1 MIVKHTRTGLL
12 FCVWLLVPSLAAA
25 QPGPAAQNRTRGDR
39 AQMYEDIEV
48 FRRLLNSKL
57 LSQYAPARQLSEVW
71 GLTSILDASSPGG
84 AVLSP
89 NALLDLGDPNHNR
102 YQILSDGKLNANT
115 IWGQQLSPFDQNQ
128 NSQKPWYQPVQ
139 PGWDLGQQWR
149 NPYVPSA
156 PALNT
161 EGVYLRGQ
169 GVVYTLTLP
178 LPLPPQAK
186 PEPAQAPVK
195 PVSDWDR
202 VRRELHNEKP
212 EPERKEPP
220 RREPRLEEIIL
231 RVLMENGHH
240 FTQLAENESIS
251 VVVTFRGGRHT
262 PGKIE
267 ATFQSKAGS
276 APQTHSG
283 GGSDSSQQD
292 YELLGDLHLKQG
304 KLAEALEA
312 YRRAVKEN
320 EDPKRSAALY
330 RKLARALLAM
340 DRTEEAR
347 QVLDQALEHQNKGQ
361 GASAQ
366 PSRPADTGR
375 VSLPAKLI
383 LGASRRLLD
392 EAAGGRMSLEEFE
405 KAANR
410 EYMNWPAATP

>member
-1 MIVKHTRTGLL
+1 
-12 FCVWLLVPSLAAA
+12 
-25 QPGPAAQNRTRGDR
+25 
-39 AQMYEDIEV
+39 MYEHIEV
-48 FRRLLNSKL
+48 LRRLLNSKL
-57 LSQYAPARQLSEVW
+57 LSQYAPARQLAEVG
-71 GLTSILDASSPGG
+71 GLTSILDAASPGG
-84 AVLSP
+84 AVLSG
-89 NALLDLGDPNHNR
+89 NALLDLGDPNHTR
-102 YQILSDGKLNANT
+102 YQILLDGKPNANT

-128 NSQKPWYQPVQ
+128 NLQKQWYQAVQ

-161 EGVYLRGQ
+161 EGVYLPGQ

-178 LPLPPQAK
+178 LPPPPPAK
-186 PEPAQAPVK
+186 AEPAQAPAK

-202 VRRELHNEKP
+202 VRRELRNEKP

-220 RREPRLEEIIL
+220 HRQPSLEEIIL

-240 FTQLAENESIS
+240 FTQLRENESIT
-251 VVVTFRGGRHT
+251 VVVTFRGGKHT

-267 ATFQSKAGS
+267 VTFQSKAEP
-276 APQTHSG
+276 APQTASG
-283 GGSDSSQQD
+283 GGSGSSQQD

-304 KLAEALEA
+304 KMSEALEA

-320 EDPKRSAALY
+320 QDPKRTAALY

-347 QVLDQALEHQNKGQ
+347 HVLDQALEYQQKAQ
-361 GASAQ
+361 AAPAQ
-366 PSRPADTGR
+366 PSRPAETGR

-383 LGASRRLLD
+383 LGASKRLLD
-392 EAAGGRMSLEEFE
+392 EAAGGKMSLEEFQ
-405 KAANR
+405 KAANV
-410 EYMNWPAATP
+410 EHVNWPSASP